1 MDNFV
6 KIIDSVYVISVNDRR
21 KELFENLWP
30 LPEGVCYN
38 SYVIMDEKIALLD
51 TVESTRGAG
60 YIDSI
65 VRLLNGREP
74 EYLIINHMEL
84 DHSGEVGEI
93 KKRWPNIKIVGNA
106 KTFKMLEGYYG
117 ITDNLVEVADGDELD
132 LGAHKLKFV
141 FTPWVHWPESMVT
154 YDATDQI
161 LFSADAFGTFGTLD
175 GALFDD
181 QFAKG
186 RYDSEMRRYYSN
198 IVGKYSGMVQKAFAK
213 LAGVPVKIIAP
224 LHGPIWRED
233 PSYVMGLYDKW
244 SKYEADDAV
253 VVIYGTMYENT
264 AAVADRIARTLA
276 AQGVRDIRV
285 YDASKTH
292 VSFLISEM
300 WRCKGIILGSCA
312 YNGEMLPTMNEV
324 VSHISHLSLKNRY
337 LGLFGSYTWN
347 GGGVRRLNE
356 FAEKSGWEQVAAPVE
371 IFGIVNPDKL
381 AECDALAT
389 AMAEK
394 IVKK

>member
-6 KIIDSVYVISVNDRR
+6 KINDSVYVISVNDRR
-21 KELFENLWP
+21 KELFENIWP

-38 SYVIMDEKIALLD
+38 SYVIIDEKIALLD

-60 YIDSI
+60 YVDSI
-65 VRLLNGREP
+65 ARLLGDRQP
-74 EYLIINHMEL
+74 DYLIVNHMEL

-93 KKRWPNIKIVGNA
+93 KKRWPNIQIVGNA
-106 KTFKMLEGYYG
+106 KTFKMIEGYYG
-117 ITDNLVEVADGDELD
+117 ITDGLVEVADGDELD
-132 LGAHKLKFV
+132 LGKHKLKFV

-181 QFAKG
+181 QFARG
-186 RYDSEMRRYYSN
+186 RYDNEMRRYYSN
-198 IVGKYSGMVQKAFAK
+198 IVGKFSGMVQKAFAK

-233 PSYVMGLYDKW
+233 PGYVLGLYDRW

-276 AQGVRDIRV
+276 QQGVRDIRV

-312 YNGEMLPTMNEV
+312 YNGEMLPTMTNV
-324 VSHISHLSLKNRY
+324 ISHMSHLSLKNRY
-337 LGLFGSYTWN
+337 LGLFGSFTWN
-347 GGGVRRLNE
+347 GGGVRRLAE

-371 IFGIVNPDKL
+371 IFGMVTPEKL
-381 AECDALAT
+381 ATCDAMAT
-389 AMAEK
+389 AMAER
-394 IVKK
+394 IVK

>member
-6 KIIDSVYVISVNDRR
+6 KINDSVYVISVNDRR

-65 VRLLNGREP
+65 TRLLNGREP

-132 LGAHKLKFV
+132 LGTHKLKFV

-154 YDATDQI
+154 YDATDKV
-161 LFSADAFGTFGTLD
+161 LFSADGFGKF
-175 GALFDD
+175 GALSHDEEW
-181 QFAKG
+181 AC
-186 RYDSEMRRYYSN
+186 EARRYYFN
-198 IVGKYSGMVQKAFAK
+198 ICGKYGAPVQALLKKAAM
-213 LAGVPVKIIAP
+213 LDINIIAP
-224 LHGPIWRED
+224 LHGPILTENLG
-233 PSYVMGLYDKW
+233 YYMGLYDTW
-244 SKYEADDAV
+244 SRYDVETEGV
-253 VVIYGTMYENT
+253 F
-264 AAVADRIARTLA
+264 IACASIHGGTLA
-276 AQGVRDIRV
+276 AAERLAEILRAKGAPKVSVADLSRDDMAEAIEDAFRMSKLVVAAASYDGGVFPPMHDFLHHLQIKGYQRRKVAIVENGSWAPCAGRV
-285 YDASKTH
+285 MH
-292 VSFLISEM
+292 
-300 WRCKGIILGSCA
+300 
-312 YNGEMLPTMNEV
+312 EMLSQMKQINIVEPMVTIWSRMKRADE
-324 VSHISHLSLKNRY
+324 
-337 LGLFGSYTWN
+337 
-347 GGGVRRLNE
+347 
-356 FAEKSGWEQVAAPVE
+356 AALE
-371 IFGIVNPDKL
+371 AL
-381 AECDALAT
+381 ADALLT
-389 AMAEK
+389 E
-394 IVKK
+394 